1 MTQETNEMS
10 APMRGSGFAQVVRSL
25 LVASV
30 LGLAVGCAPLLN
42 GKPGTYVVRIYRP
55 DGTLHREYRGTCSRR
70 PTIFNTRGGAAWV
83 RLGDRVI
90 DAATGWQI
98 EVDREVENE

>member
-1 MTQETNEMS
+1 MTDEVDEMS
-10 APMRGSGFAQVVRSL
+10 AASRGSGLAQVVRSML
-25 LVASV
+25 AASV
-30 LGLAVGCAPLLN
+30 LGFAGGCAPSLN
-42 GKPGTYVVRIYRP
+42 GMPETYVVRIYRP

-98 EVDREVENE
+98 EVDQEVENN